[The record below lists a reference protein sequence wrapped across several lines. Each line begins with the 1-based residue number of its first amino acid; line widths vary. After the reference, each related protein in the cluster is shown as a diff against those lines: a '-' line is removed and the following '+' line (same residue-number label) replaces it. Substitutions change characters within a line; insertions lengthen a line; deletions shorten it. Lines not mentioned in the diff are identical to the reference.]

1 MKNKDIPQDSSQ
13 TVGARLASRRSQ
25 AGIPVEKVAKDLR
38 VTVER
43 VRAIE
48 SDDFSGFAH
57 PTYARLFLLDYAN
70 YLRVPVDDIK
80 ASLPG
85 AGGMGSHENLYLD
98 VLIANNG
105 FMKGDQF
112 KSIRLL
118 LTGLGAGLSIVL
130 LVILG
135 IYSWRFWEKFERVQT
150 INALGAKAA
159 SKPDTKNPPAPKR
172 SSTPLPALPPGSIP
186 ASLPMA
192 PLSSPSPSPTP
203 FTLPPFKPA
212 PIPKRTP

>member
-1 MKNKDIPQDSSQ
+1 MI
-13 TVGARLASRRSQ
+13 GARLAARRSQ
-25 AGIPVEKVAKDLR
+25 AGIPVEKIAKDLR
-38 VTVER
+38 ASVER

-80 ASLPG
+80 AYLPG
-85 AGGMGSHENLYLD
+85 AGGMGSGENQYLD

-105 FMKGDQF
+105 FLKGDQF

-135 IYSWRFWEKFERVQT
+135 IYSWRFWEKFERVQKVN
-150 INALGAKAA
+150 IPGAKALL
-159 SKPDTKNPPAPKR
+159 KPEIKTTPAPKR
-172 SSTPLPALPPGSIP
+172 VSMPVPSPTPVSIPSSTPMEPTPG
-186 ASLPMA
+186 
-192 PLSSPSPSPTP
+192 PSPSATP